1 MTSYAYAVVGA
12 PARQQKEEIERPVTW
27 SGERLVMSKRRR
39 TVDEP
44 PSKARIN
51 SFKFETD
58 VDCVCVRTREVSLSH
73 GENEHICVMYRI

>member
-1 MTSYAYAVVGA
+1 
-12 PARQQKEEIERPVTW
+12 
-27 SGERLVMSKRRR
+27 MSKRRR